1 MGNVYNMVG
10 GGGGIKLVSI
20 AVTTPPT
27 KTRYLSGESFDP
39 AGMVVTATYS
49 NGAKLAATGYAV
61 EPSGPLLDGVT
72 SVTIRYTEGG
82 KSVTASQAVTVI
94 PKLVSIAVTTPPT
107 KTAYRYGEAFS
118 TAGMVVKATYTDGST
133 AAVTGYTTSP
143 STFTSLGS
151 QSVTVKYTENGVSAA
166 VTTPVTVSR
175 AVIST
180 VPSQSGSLT
189 YTGSSLSPNW
199 NNYNSAQLTLG
210 GTTSATNAGTY
221 AATFTPTSNYEWSDG
236 TTAAKSVNWTIGK
249 AAGSLSISPT
259 SLTLDSSNPTRTI
272 TVTRAGNGTI
282 SAESSNTSV
291 ATVSVSGTKVTVS
304 GVNQKSGSA
313 VITIKVS
320 AGTNHNAPANKTCN
334 VTAAFVRIYGVTW
347 DGSSTTALTR
357 TDDSALFADPVPAVG
372 TGAGSSPFDNC
383 LPWSGMTKVT
393 DGNNTL
399 VKIPKFW
406 VKVTH
411 SPFKV
416 QIADQATDG
425 FQVSP
430 AHRDRGDGVGERD
443 VVYIGRYE
451 CNSSYQSR
459 TGQSPKVNTSLS
471 SFRSGIKALGTGYY
485 QADFA
490 LQLTLWYLYLVEFA
504 NWNGQTKI
512 GRGNVDSG
520 SVINTGG
527 TDSMTY
533 HTGRAAGTDGNV
545 AIQYRNIE
553 NWWGNVLEWRDGII
567 FSDANICTYNNPA
580 NFADTY
586 NGTGATVRSNTRAT
600 SGGWIKAWG
609 HTKRIG
615 YLMEKLCTRENAL
628 LAIEAVNEPRK
639 KNKTAQW
646 VESTK
651 EARADELCE
660 LLRDFHPKKPR
671 TFPRYDSTAGKWR
684 EINEPALWPDQ
695 YVHHMIVQVL
705 APVLMRGM
713 DFYCCGS
720 IPGRGPHRARK
731 AIEKWLEKDQKGTK
745 YAAELDIKK
754 FYPSLSPREV
764 MRFLRRKIKDE
775 AFLGLIWRIIKDG
788 IKIGFYIS
796 QWLANAVLEPLDH
809 YIREKLGDG
818 VRHYV
823 RYIDNLTIFG
833 HNKKKLHRAIR
844 SIMEFLGR
852 MGLRLKENW
861 QLYNTRKR
869 MVNAVGYRY
878 KRGLT
883 LIRKKNLLRLKRQCT
898 RARKRIAAHR
908 KIAPIQA
915 RGILSRSGQL
925 KHCAGWS
932 LYDKHVRPIEK
943 TIKSVVRE
951 ASRKERI
958 LCSST

>member
-1 MGNVYNMVG
+1 MGG
-10 GGGGIKLVSI
+10 
-20 AVTTPPT
+20 
-27 KTRYLSGESFDP
+27 
-39 AGMVVTATYS
+39 
-49 NGAKLAATGYAV
+49 
-61 EPSGPLLDGVT
+61 
-72 SVTIRYTEGG
+72 
-82 KSVTASQAVTVI
+82 
-94 PKLVSIAVTTPPT
+94 
-107 KTAYRYGEAFS
+107 
-118 TAGMVVKATYTDGST
+118 
-133 AAVTGYTTSP
+133 
-143 STFTSLGS
+143 
-151 QSVTVKYTENGVSAA
+151 
-166 VTTPVTVSR
+166 
-175 AVIST
+175 
-180 VPSQSGSLT
+180 
-189 YTGSSLSPNW
+189 
-199 NNYNSAQLTLG
+199 NYNNG
-210 GTTSATNAGTY
+210 TNAGPFY
-221 AATFTPTSNYEWSDG
+221 LN
-236 TTAAKSVNWTIGK
+236 
-249 AAGSLSISPT
+249 
-259 SLTLDSSNPTRTI
+259 
-272 TVTRAGNGTI
+272 GNN
-282 SAESSNTSV
+282 APSNTNS
-291 ATVSVSGTKVTVS
+291 
-304 GVNQKSGSA
+304 NLGSRLLIPYPKLR
-313 VITIKVS
+313 VV
-320 AGTNHNAPANKTCN
+320 
-334 VTAAFVRIYGVTW
+334 F
-347 DGSSTTALTR
+347 
-357 TDDSALFADPVPAVG
+357 
-372 TGAGSSPFDNC
+372 SSP
-383 LPWSGMTKVT
+383 L
-393 DGNNTL
+393 
-399 VKIPKFW
+399 
-406 VKVTH
+406 
-411 SPFKV
+411 
-416 QIADQATDG
+416 
-425 FQVSP
+425 
-430 AHRDRGDGVGERD
+430 GE
-443 VVYIGRYE
+443 
-451 CNSSYQSR
+451 N
-459 TGQSPKVNTSLS
+459 
-471 SFRSGIKALGTGYY
+471 F
-485 QADFA
+485 
-490 LQLTLWYLYLVEFA
+490 
-504 NWNGQTKI
+504 
-512 GRGNVDSG
+512 
-520 SVINTGG
+520 
-527 TDSMTY
+527 
-533 HTGRAAGTDGNV
+533 AAGTRPSKPDMDLKGREVNKKN
-545 AIQYRNIE
+545 YLRPKGDHSMKN
-553 NWWGNVLEWRDGII
+553 
-567 FSDANICTYNNPA
+567 
-580 NFADTY
+580 
-586 NGTGATVRSNTRAT
+586 
-600 SGGWIKAWG
+600 
-609 HTKRIG
+609 TKRIG

-660 LLRDFHPKKPR
+660 LLRDFHSKKPR

-833 HNKKKLHRAIR
+833 PNKKKLHRAIR